1 MQAKRLKDSMAVIG
15 QHGEDQHMTRHLCS
29 KRGIGTIVTVIVAC
43 SVLAGCPPRKPTP
56 YAGQHEPQQWNLTK
70 DGG

>member
-1 MQAKRLKDSMAVIG
+1 
-15 QHGEDQHMTRHLCS
+15 MTRHLCS